1 MSEPFVYVWDKFVRF
16 FHWSLTTVFI
26 LLYCSAN
33 YEYDDIHFLLAYLLV
48 LLLIG
53 RIVWGFIA
61 PRHAH
66 FSNFTYPMSETT
78 FYLKAL
84 VNGNTQRYLGHNPAG
99 ALMIFAFFL
108 LLILMTVTGFI
119 MLTWG
124 EYEGP
129 LWAIGID
136 FSDITAKVCRQI
148 HEICTNLLL
157 VLIAFHLMGV
167 ALSSFKHRENL
178 VSAMW
183 HGKKKNKCK
192 NSA

>member
-1 MSEPFVYVWDKFVRF
+1 MSEAFIYIWDKFVRF
-16 FHWSLTTVFI
+16 FHWSLTTVFA

-48 LLLIG
+48 LLLVG
-53 RIVWGFIA
+53 RIMWGFIA
-61 PRHAH
+61 PGHAH
-66 FSNFTYPMSETT
+66 FSSFIYPLSETLL
-78 FYLKAL
+78 YLKAL
-84 VNGNTQRYLGHNPAG
+84 VTGNTQRYLGHNPAG

-108 LLILMTVTGFI
+108 LLALMTVTGFI

-129 LWAIGID
+129 FWAIGID
-136 FSDITAKVCRQI
+136 FTNTTAETCRQI
-148 HEICTNLLL
+148 HETCTNLLL
-157 VLIAFHLMGV
+157 TLIAFHLMGV